1 MAHSIGVALTTAI
14 SEDDTVRIPC
24 QPNVSS
30 PAPVA
35 TISSHLVHSRKGI
48 LDYVEKEW
56 MDSLKIP
63 QVRFVILRAKQ
74 ITNYLNRT
82 SFSTYSPCFSGRR
95 KGVSVYFVLLRITM
109 NRMRR
114 QITKIRDLIQE
125 WVRWDALE
133 SLANY
138 RCAMET
144 LFGVLKTMP
153 VRLAYFPIFRFI
165 SH

>member
-14 SEDDTVRIPC
+14 C

-63 QVRFVILRAKQ
+63 QNFIL
-74 ITNYLNRT
+74 YV
-82 SFSTYSPCFSGRR
+82 FSLF
-95 KGVSVYFVLLRITM
+95 LRPSQG
-109 NRMRR
+109 

-144 LFGVLKTMP
+144 LFGVLGAMP
-153 VRLAYFPIFRFI
+153 DWPKGSHAENIYQCLSQDVHVLHDQLLSIFRDPERTEI
-165 SH
+165 SWLAGATLHKSS